1 MPRFAFAPVALS
13 LLDSPQV
20 GPREGELMTQR
31 LVRIAT
37 VATAFVLGAA
47 GKPTPPPPGVERTLC
62 EMRCEQRHHAC
73 VLLAAIINTAN
84 LDDSFGR
91 PTRGPGNERPGK
103 WPFTDDVVV
112 DDPRAEPAKDPKC
125 SLLQDRCLVNECGSK
140 EAGQD

>member
-1 MPRFAFAPVALS
+1 MR
-13 LLDSPQV
+13 
-20 GPREGELMTQR
+20 QR
-31 LVRIAT
+31 LFRIAT

-47 GKPTPPPPGVERTLC
+47 AGRLPGSRAADEPPPPPPGVERTLC

-84 LDDSFGR
+84 FDDSFGR

-103 WPFTDDVVV
+103 WPFTDDIVV

-125 SLLQDRCLVNECGSK
+125 SFLQDRCLVNECGAK